1 MFLGIKEYLPSGPL
15 EIVATVLST
24 LAMVMFIVSAAI
36 KSKKKVLINQSV
48 AQVFLIFSET
58 VSGAWSSIIQDVVSL
73 IRNIFVYFKKNT
85 NKVNIILIVV
95 GLVIGVYANVF
106 SDNFFTPWKGF
117 SFSPWYG
124 YLPVIA
130 NLEYSIVIL
139 KKDINIKWIK
149 LSFGV
154 SCLLWGIT
162 FLIMGK
168 ALIISGF
175 LNICTAIVSF
185 VSFAKLHKKP
195 LIIEEEQV
203 E

>member
-1 MFLGIKEYLPSGPL
+1 MFLGIKEYLPSGAL
-15 EIVATVLST
+15 EIIATVLST

-36 KSKKKVLINQSV
+36 KNKKKVILNQSA
-48 AQVFLIFSET
+48 AQVFLIFSEA

-85 NKVNIILIVV
+85 NKVNITLIVV
-95 GLVIGVYANVF
+95 GLVIGIYANIF
-106 SDNFFTPWKGF
+106 SDNFFTPWKGI
-117 SFSPWYG
+117 SLSPWYG

-139 KKDINIKWIK
+139 KKDIDIKWIK
-149 LSFGV
+149 FSFGV
-154 SCLLWGIT
+154 SCLLWGVT

-185 VSFAKLHKKP
+185 ISFAKLSIKSKNN
-195 LIIEEEQV
+195 E
-203 E
+203 